1 MVLQGGTITATIT
14 GETLANVNNLISGF
28 GTIGTGNGDLTLNNE
43 LHGTIDANDPT
54 GRPLILDTE
63 NTVTNAGTLKAAAGG
78 ILQIDDVVDNS
89 GVMIATAGGGTVGG
103 EIDVKAT
110 SIDNTGTGSNGIS
123 VGNLSTLLV
132 DVSNLQLNGSGAVTL
147 SAGSQI
153 LGNGSSGSPDTLENV
168 NNTISGAGTIGA
180 GDGHL
185 ALTNDI
191 GGTVKTGVLT
201 LDTGDQITNAGI
213 LEATSGGTLQL
224 DDNVANSGT
233 IEATGA
239 ASSVKLNDVTI
250 AGGTLSTGSVTSRG
264 GVIEVVAAAGANT
277 SVLSGGETVTNSS
290 FAVPALTPWNDAGIA
305 GSARASK

>member
-1 MVLQGGTITATIT
+1 M
-14 GETLANVNNLISGF
+14 
-28 GTIGTGNGDLTLNNE
+28 
-43 LHGTIDANDPT
+43 
-54 GRPLILDTE
+54 
-63 NTVTNAGTLKAAAGG
+63 
-78 ILQIDDVVDNS
+78 
-89 GVMIATAGGGTVGG
+89 
-103 EIDVKAT
+103 
-110 SIDNTGTGSNGIS
+110 
-123 VGNLSTLLV
+123 
-132 DVSNLQLNGSGAVTL
+132 TL

-191 GGTVKTGVLT
+191 GGTVNATGVLT

-250 AGGTLSTGSVTSRG
+250 AGGTLSTGSVTSRSG

-277 SVLSGGETVTNSS
+277 SVLSGGETCHRFVVCSS
-290 FAVPALTPWNDAGIA
+290 GTDAME
-305 GSARASK
+305 